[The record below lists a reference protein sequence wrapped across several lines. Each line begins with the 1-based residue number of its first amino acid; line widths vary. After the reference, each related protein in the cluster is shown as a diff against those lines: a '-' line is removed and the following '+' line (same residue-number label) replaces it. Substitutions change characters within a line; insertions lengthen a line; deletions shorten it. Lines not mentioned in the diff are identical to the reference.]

1 MCFTILV
8 LFFLF
13 CSIYLF
19 HSVFM
24 YFLFFLLVCWIDTNR
39 LPLFF
44 SNNVMWNVNIYQ
56 YLKTM
61 AMHTVFGWFIL
72 WSEEK
77 VSHQPFYIMYLYQHS
92 TFSVSPSKVCLFA
105 CLLFLCLYVYII
117 YMCIWYTSIRVYRI
131 RLNLNPV
138 SKNRHRCV
146 FWSYV
151 HFLSTNPETHP
162 KTRPKKPIFACSR
175 KCRIK
180 HLPTSTM

>member
-72 WSEEK
+72 WSEDK
-77 VSHQPFYIMYLYQHS
+77 KYHS
-92 TFSVSPSKVCLFA
+92 LSNYMRLLSVFNVRADAFRFIS
-105 CLLFLCLYVYII
+105 LFLSVFNCSVWAYNDYGNQTVHVHSVHILD
-117 YMCIWYTSIRVYRI
+117 MYTQMFVLFLFGLLLIDERRPLHVESNTTNRI
-131 RLNLNPV
+131 DN
-138 SKNRHRCV
+138 
-146 FWSYV
+146 
-151 HFLSTNPETHP
+151 FLLTIN
-162 KTRPKKPIFACSR
+162 
-175 KCRIK
+175 
-180 HLPTSTM
+180 